1 MAKLTIGFGL
11 VLIMLGIWGFVATG
25 SAGAHSSTLFPT
37 WFGLAL
43 AVCGLLAL
51 TENEKRRR
59 LWMHAAAV
67 LGLVGFLGA
76 GYRAL
81 SVLIQAH
88 GATLRLSHRGR
99 EPVGDV
105 ADLPGLR
112 DPVRA
117 FLHRGAQLAP
127 DRCVEIRIPPC
138 NRCPVDRG
146 NRDR

>member
-11 VLIMLGIWGFVATG
+11 VLILLGIWGFAATG
-25 SAGAHSSTLFPT
+25 SASAHSSTLFPT

-51 TENEKRRR
+51 TEDQKRRM

-88 GATLRLSHRGR
+88 GATLAF
-99 EPVGDV
+99 PIAV
-105 ADLPGLR
+105 AN
-112 DPVRA
+112 
-117 FLHRGAQLAP
+117 QLAMSLICLVFVIL
-127 DRCVEIRIPPC
+127 CVRSFIAARSS
-138 NRCPVDRG
+138 RQTAA
-146 NRDR
+146 

>member
-11 VLIMLGIWGFVATG
+11 VLILLGIWGFVATG
-25 SAGAHSSTLFPT
+25 SASAHSSTLFPT

-88 GATLRLSHRGR
+88 GATLAF
-99 EPVGDV
+99 PIAV
-105 ADLPGLR
+105 AN
-112 DPVRA
+112 
-117 FLHRGAQLAP
+117 QLAMSLICLVFVIL
-127 DRCVEIRIPPC
+127 CVRSFIVARSS
-138 NRCPVDRG
+138 RQTAA
-146 NRDR
+146 

>member
-88 GATLRLSHRGR
+88 GATLAF
-99 EPVGDV
+99 PIAV
-105 ADLPGLR
+105 AN
-112 DPVRA
+112 
-117 FLHRGAQLAP
+117 QLAMSLICLVFVIL
-127 DRCVEIRIPPC
+127 CVRSFIVARSS
-138 NRCPVDRG
+138 RQTAA
-146 NRDR
+146 